1 MPGKPALGALLPKG
15 PLAPGNVQVADAVDG
30 AGGGPGSQVAL
41 GAGVVEGAVASGAGV
56 VEGAVASGALG
67 VTGDIGETVALGP
80 DGVAGG
86 VDGSGDGGMA
96 PSPTSG
102 SGAPCGAS
110 IGGAPAGRTIAS
122 TCALVSLMR

>member
-1 MPGKPALGALLPKG
+1 
-15 PLAPGNVQVADAVDG
+15 
-30 AGGGPGSQVAL
+30 
-41 GAGVVEGAVASGAGV
+41 V

-67 VTGDIGETVALGP
+67 VTGDIGETVALGA

-86 VDGSGDGGMA
+86 VDGSGDCGMA

-110 IGGAPAGRTIAS
+110 TGGAPAGRTIAS

>member
-30 AGGGPGSQVAL
+30 AGGGPGSPVAL
-41 GAGVVEGAVASGAGV
+41 GAGV

-67 VTGDIGETVALGP
+67 VTGDIGETVALGA
-80 DGVAGG
+80 DGVA
-86 VDGSGDGGMA
+86 GSGDGGMA

-122 TCALVSLMR
+122 TCALVS